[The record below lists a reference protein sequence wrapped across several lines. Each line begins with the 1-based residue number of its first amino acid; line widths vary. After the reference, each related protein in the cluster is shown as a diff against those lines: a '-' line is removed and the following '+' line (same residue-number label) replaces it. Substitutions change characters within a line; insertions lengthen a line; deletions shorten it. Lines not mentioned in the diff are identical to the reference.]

1 MAISLQRLRLL
12 LLLFLVSNQD
22 IYRTASANKA
32 AASTKSS
39 SSSSSTK
46 NNTTLVL
53 ELGLDNF
60 AATLAS
66 YDWTC
71 VLLYDPHDER
81 ETYEQSVVLEGLAER
96 YARRGAEPHQQQYA
110 STTTGQLPTVAFGR
124 LNLRKHSMLR
134 DILTGRSNNN
144 HNDKPAC
151 PAQAY
156 YESPEAS
163 TSNAFV
169 MSPETLLEF
178 SLGGGVYWPAQIILV
193 GPDFNVYA
201 LLELREAL
209 LGSIPWKIVLLE
221 RWLHQHVVE
230 EEDDDDSDDD
240 DEQQDGTSGE
250 DLVMFCQH
258 MSKTHHLFDFDDTGC
273 RIPRRPLFRSRSS
286 MERDIRENHLAELWM
301 DDSFTWDIYH
311 KEQQQHQ
318 KQANTA
324 VYDDYGIPIATQ
336 QSDSRRLLLETDAKT
351 DDTKKQRGFFVYR
364 KAAVKKIKPSAV
376 YVDVLQTMVDEYL
389 GWVVG
394 YEVSWSEERKVR
406 EDEQT
411 NFGVTLRRMNQ
422 QLQTLVEKLLT
433 PLNATSTQ
441 TTVNNNNNISTDPRR
456 DIPNLKGY
464 FDELVFGPGRSAHS
478 FRQVLADMADAL
490 GDTPEE
496 RRHQRIRFHG
506 TEFPVVQPLR
516 DYLRVLEDIH
526 RDPSRYSIVL
536 AEVTANWNNIMREFH
551 KNLNKYY
558 VTKYLKS
565 SDPNNNNPPKF
576 HFRTMD
582 TLDMADPT
590 HVNTRNTTLLTNYH
604 DFHAKYT
611 ATGTPVILSNV
622 RIAPSQVVTLQ
633 SIVQHCAASD
643 VTNNVQVSQKV
654 GERQASSEWGGLKT
668 YVLED
673 SLLNEERQQG
683 AAHRQ
688 KVSNNNAKKRRKTLS
703 DSSDEDEEEED
714 KVGDLASD
722 GIDRSLTMKQ
732 FAILSEQ
739 IDTLY
744 LHDFTL
750 EDNCD
755 YFLYNHT
762 PYDEQQKFQIPS
774 VIASY
779 DFFQRLPHSSFASS
793 WPSLFVGKQG
803 SNSKLHV
810 DNGASGFFMYLI
822 LGQKRWIVY
831 NRDERVHLY
840 ERIDAPSTYPDVLGI
855 GKDQESDDFLSRRFP
870 LLHRAEVAYEIIQE
884 PGQLVY
890 IPPNCPHAVE
900 NLEDTVGLAMNLVPR
915 EGVADHLHHQ
925 VHRAEFGVFDLAMN
939 YLLFEDHAD
948 QLVDTIYTT
957 FGEYKSQ

>member
-1 MAISLQRLRLL
+1 M
-12 LLLFLVSNQD
+12 
-22 IYRTASANKA
+22 
-32 AASTKSS
+32 
-39 SSSSSTK
+39 
-46 NNTTLVL
+46 

-66 YDWTC
+66 HAWTC

-96 YARRGAEPHQQQYA
+96 YARRGGGAEPQQQHYA
-110 STTTGQLPTVAFGR
+110 SSLPRQLPTMAFGR

-134 DILTGRSNNN
+134 DILTGRSHHNR
-144 HNDKPAC
+144 NDKPTC

-156 YESPEAS
+156 YDQTFSD
-163 TSNAFV
+163 TNAFV
-169 MSPETLLEF
+169 LAPETLLDV
-178 SLGGGVYWPAQIILV
+178 SLGGAVYWPAHIVLV
-193 GPDFNVYA
+193 GPDFNIYA
-201 LLELREAL
+201 LLELRETL
-209 LGSIPWKIVLLE
+209 LGSIPLKIVLLE
-221 RWLHQHVVE
+221 RWLHQQVQ
-230 EEDDDDSDDD
+230 EEDIDDDD
-240 DEQQDGTSGE
+240 DEQQ
-250 DLVMFCQH
+250 
-258 MSKTHHLFDFDDTGC
+258 
-273 RIPRRPLFRSRSS
+273 PREPLFSSRSS

-301 DDSFTWDIYH
+301 DDSFTWDVYH
-311 KEQQQHQ
+311 KEQQQ
-318 KQANTA
+318 KQASTA
-324 VYDDYGIPIATQ
+324 ECDDYGTPIATQ
-336 QSDSRRLLLETDAKT
+336 QRDSRRLLLETDAKH
-351 DDTKKQRGFFVYR
+351 DDDNNHKQRGFFVYR
-364 KAAVKKIKPSAV
+364 RAAVKQIKPSAV
-376 YVDVLQTMVDEYL
+376 YLDVLQNMVDEYL

-394 YEVSWSEERKVR
+394 YEVSWSEERKAR
-406 EDEQT
+406 EDLCT
-411 NFGVTLRRMNQ
+411 NFGVSLRRMNQ
-422 QLQTLVEKLLT
+422 QLQTLVEKMLT
-433 PLNATSTQ
+433 PVNVKSTQ
-441 TTVNNNNNISTDPRR
+441 TTANNNNNNNSTDPRR

-478 FRQVLADMADAL
+478 FRQVLADMTDAL

-496 RRHQRIRFHG
+496 RRHQRNRFHG

-516 DYLRVLEDIH
+516 DYLSVLEDIH

-565 SDPNNNNPPKF
+565 SDPNNNNPPNF

-582 TLDMADPT
+582 ILDMADPT
-590 HVNTRNTTLLTNYH
+590 HVNNNGNTTLLTNYH

-622 RIAPSQVVTLQ
+622 RLTPSQVVTLQ
-633 SIVQHCAASD
+633 SIVQDCAASD

-654 GERQASSEWGGLKT
+654 GERQASSDWGGLKT

-673 SLLNEERQQG
+673 SLLNEERHQG
-683 AAHRQ
+683 ATHRQ
-688 KVSNNNAKKRRKTLS
+688 KVSNSNAKKRRKTLS
-703 DSSDEDEEEED
+703 DSSDDEEDDEVDDPAE
-714 KVGDLASD
+714 D

-732 FAILSEQ
+732 YAILSEQ

-822 LGQKRWIVY
+822 SGQKRWIVY

-870 LLHRAEVAYEIIQE
+870 LLHRAEAAYEIIQE

-900 NLEDTVGLAMNLVPR
+900 NLEDTVGIAMNLVPR

-948 QLVDTIYTT
+948 QLVDTKDPIYTT